1 MNNDNFTSIQFITL
15 ADIEI
20 SKVLN
25 AKDSDLIAQWYI
37 NPTQIKG
44 TIDMDWIDLPDEG
57 MIISIKSW
65 ESIRRMIEKYN
76 HIHVDIITRFNHAAY
91 VLLSI
96 ICTLLFIN
104 VLMYIKFIWF

>member
-1 MNNDNFTSIQFITL
+1 MNKDTFTSIQFISL
-15 ADIEI
+15 SDIEI
-20 SKVLN
+20 SKAL
-25 AKDSDLIAQWYI
+25 DSKNSNLIAQWYI

-57 MIISIKSW
+57 MIVSIKSW
-65 ESIRRMIEKYN
+65 ESITRMIERYN
-76 HIHVDIITRFNHAAY
+76 HIHVDIITRFNNAAY

>member
-1 MNNDNFTSIQFITL
+1 MNKDAFTSIQFITL

-25 AKDSDLIAQWYI
+25 AKDSDLIEQWYI
-37 NPTQIKG
+37 NPIQIKG

-57 MIISIKSW
+57 MIVSIKSW
-65 ESIRRMIEKYN
+65 ESIRRMIERYN
-76 HIHVDIITRFNHAAY
+76 HIHVDIISRFNNAAY
-91 VLLSI
+91 VFLSI